1 MMDIALAVSVI
12 TRQLSER
19 GPLPEDNVATVVAN
33 AFGAVPTVEEL
44 RGVAAAA
51 APDINRSPA
60 GEWSMAA
67 EDGLVYAAG
76 KRGGAVV
83 KRLPRGQRLF
93 FRAHSSRL
101 LATRLRLLAP
111 GVVGLPT
118 DTSRHSAAAVVA
130 AAGPAGVPVAEA
142 PEGTAAAVDGGEL
155 VYLAGRVW
163 AVPPGPAF
171 SPAAARLWRDT
182 LGALLTTTG
191 ARRAPG
197 AALRAR
203 KPARSAR
210 RTGRRAGAA
219 APRGCTR
226 EIAVSAPRGARA

>member
-1 MMDIALAVSVI
+1 MAMDTALAVSVI

-33 AFGAVPTVEEL
+33 TFGAVPTAEDL
-44 RGVAAAA
+44 LGVAAAA
-51 APDINRSPA
+51 APAINRSPA

-76 KRGGAVV
+76 KRGGAVI
-83 KRLPRGQRLF
+83 KRLSRGQRLF
-93 FRAHSSRL
+93 FRAHSRRL

-130 AAGPAGVPVAEA
+130 AGPAGMPVAEA
-142 PEGTAAAVDGGEL
+142 PEGTAAAVDAGEL
-155 VYLAGRVW
+155 IYLAGRVW

-182 LGALLTTTG
+182 LGTLLKTNG
-191 ARRAPG
+191 APPG

-203 KPARSAR
+203 KAARSAR
-210 RTGRRAGAA
+210 RTERPAGAA
-219 APRGCTR
+219 APRGCARGT
-226 EIAVSAPRGARA
+226 AASAPRGARA

>member
-1 MMDIALAVSVI
+1 MAMDTALAVSVI

-33 AFGAVPTVEEL
+33 TFGAVPTAEEL
-44 RGVAAAA
+44 LGVAAAA
-51 APDINRSPA
+51 APAINRSPA

-76 KRGGAVV
+76 KRGGAVI
-83 KRLPRGQRLF
+83 KRLPRAQRLF
-93 FRAHSSRL
+93 FRAHSRRL

-111 GVVGLPT
+111 NVVGLPT

-130 AAGPAGVPVAEA
+130 AAGPAGVTVAEA
-142 PEGTAAAVDGGEL
+142 PEGTAAAVDAGEL
-155 VYLAGRVW
+155 IYLAGRVW
-163 AVPPGPAF
+163 AVPAGPAF

-182 LGALLTTTG
+182 AGALIKTS
-191 ARRAPG
+191 AAPRG

-203 KPARSAR
+203 KPARGAR
-210 RTGRRAGAA
+210 RTGSQAGAA
-219 APRGCTR
+219 ALRGCSRGTV
-226 EIAVSAPRGARA
+226 ASAPRAARA